1 MLSRLKNRTDS
12 EAALP
17 HWPAAS
23 HVSVLCFSFLL
34 LLKQPHGTKRIGP
47 TVFKTTHVVVRA
59 AGATDNRPLTGNLR
73 LLTANQVFAPTPF
86 LFGFRARLL
95 ANST

>member
-34 LLKQPHGTKRIGP
+34 LLKRPHGTKRIGP
-47 TVFKTTHVVVRA
+47 TVNNLSKQSMWSYELLVTTD
-59 AGATDNRPLTGNLR
+59 GS
-73 LLTANQVFAPTPF
+73 
-86 LFGFRARLL
+86 L
-95 ANST
+95 AICGC